1 MLVIHHRRNTINSLK
16 AVDSHLGVEVD
27 IRSFGNKLII
37 NHDPFKESIN
47 FEDWLIYYK
56 HKLLILNVKDEG
68 LAEPLILLMKK
79 YKIKNFFFLDQ
90 SFPFLIKTIFIGERR
105 TSIRVSEYESIETA
119 LKLSGKAEWVWVDF
133 FNYFPLSYESFLK
146 LKEAKFK
153 LCLVSPELQGHSYK
167 KVDHLK
173 NEIKKMKI
181 NFDAVCTKNPN
192 LWNG

>member
-1 MLVIHHRRNTINSLK
+1 MLIIHHRRNTINSLK
-16 AVDSHLGVEVD
+16 AVNSHLGVEVD

-56 HKLLILNVKDEG
+56 HKFLILNVKEEG
-68 LAEPLILLMKK
+68 LEEPLILLMEK
-79 YKIKNFFFLDQ
+79 YNIKNFFFLDQ
-90 SFPFLIKTIFIGERR
+90 SFPLLIKTIFIGEKR

-133 FNYFPLSYESFLK
+133 FNYFPLDYESFLK
-146 LKEAKFK
+146 LNVANFK

-167 KVDHLK
+167 KVDNLK
-173 NEIKKMKI
+173 NELKRMKI

>member
-16 AVDSHLGVEVD
+16 AVSSHLGVEVD
-27 IRSFGNKLII
+27 VRSFGKKLII

-56 HKLLILNVKDEG
+56 HKLLILNVKEEG
-68 LAEPLILLMKK
+68 LEEPLILLMKK
-79 YKIKNFFFLDQ
+79 YNINNFFFLDQ
-90 SFPFLIKTIFIGERR
+90 SFPFLIKTILIGEKR

-133 FNYFPLSYESFLK
+133 FNYLPIDYEGFLK

-153 LCLVSPELQGHSYK
+153 LCLVSPELQGHPYS
-167 KVDHLK
+167 KVDNLK
-173 NEIKKMKI
+173 NDLKKMKI
-181 NFDAVCTKNPN
+181 NFDAVCTRQPN
-192 LWNG
+192 LWS

>member
-1 MLVIHHRRNTINSLK
+1 M
-16 AVDSHLGVEVD
+16 D
-27 IRSFGNKLII
+27 
-37 NHDPFKESIN
+37 
-47 FEDWLIYYK
+47 
-56 HKLLILNVKDEG
+56 
-68 LAEPLILLMKK
+68 
-79 YKIKNFFFLDQ
+79 
-90 SFPFLIKTIFIGERR
+90 FLI
-105 TSIRVSEYESIETA
+105 
-119 LKLSGKAEWVWVDF
+119 
-133 FNYFPLSYESFLK
+133 FPLDYESFLK